1 MISYII
7 WSIVL
12 VVITLIGVFLIAT
25 DINFITIIG
34 FIIMFIG
41 ILLIFAYS
49 ILSFVFTIIACVK
62 SYNGEE
68 YIIPLTIRF
77 I

>member
-1 MISYII
+1 
-7 WSIVL
+7 
-12 VVITLIGVFLIAT
+12 
-25 DINFITIIG
+25 
-34 FIIMFIG
+34 

>member
-1 MISYII
+1 
-7 WSIVL
+7 
-12 VVITLIGVFLIAT
+12 
-25 DINFITIIG
+25 
-34 FIIMFIG
+34 
-41 ILLIFAYS
+41 

-62 SYNGEE
+62 YYNGQE